1 MTGAITCS
9 DWTREQLVDPIGTAG
24 NSSGF
29 LLLEH
34 PLPWP
39 REAGELDGL
48 SDIASVAKA
57 LNVRLQAVVPEQP
70 GAGRV
75 TMYRWDEAL
84 SRYTGRERVVSP
96 ADVLSLAGDLMAGDG
111 AGAELVQNVDVLIC
125 THGARD
131 RCCGASGTKL
141 HMEALAKGLG
151 PTVRIRRTSHLG
163 GHRFAPTALLLP
175 EGTSWAFLDYEA
187 LAQIVHRRGPVSE
200 QLGRYRGCTG
210 LGSPAAQALERALL
224 AEVGWTLF
232 GCRRTI
238 TEAGAGLFEI
248 TTASPEGYERSWRG
262 RITAGRRVGV
272 PTCPAIGEPERFD
285 TELLAELLDEIG
297 ILSEIRIDNIGSD
310 S

>member
-1 MTGAITCS
+1 MTAAITCS
-9 DWTREQLVDPIGTAG
+9 GWTREQLVDPIGTAG
-24 NSSGF
+24 NYSGF
-29 LLLEH
+29 LVLEY

-39 REAGELDGL
+39 REASELDGL
-48 SDIASVAKA
+48 SDIASAAKA
-57 LNVRLQAVVPEQP
+57 LNVRLQAVVPERP

-84 SRYTGRERVVSP
+84 SRYAGRERVVAP
-96 ADVLSLAGDLMAGDG
+96 ADVPSLAGDLLAGDR
-111 AGAELVQNVDVLIC
+111 AGAELVQKVDALIC
-125 THGARD
+125 THGSRD

-175 EGTSWAFLDYEA
+175 EGSCWAFLDYEA

-224 AEVGWTLF
+224 AEVGWSLF
-232 GCRRTI
+232 GRRRTV
-238 TEAGAGLFEI
+238 TEAGAGLFDI
-248 TTASPEGYERSWRG
+248 ATASPEGDERSWRG

-272 PTCPAIGEPERFD
+272 PTCPAIADPKKFE
-285 TELLAELLDEIG
+285 TELVAELLDEAST
-297 ILSEIRIDNIGSD
+297 L
-310 S
+310 